1 MSEVTLDEMLESA
14 KRELGRRE
22 RRYPRA
28 VIHDQM
34 TQERADREIAT
45 QKAIIAT
52 LSQLHNQESNN
63 RLPTPIC
70 SEFAL
75 RGTRIHDARTGKL
88 VCTIWPEREASE
100 KRLMGESW
108 LDMRERTRP
117 EREAIERHT
126 EERAAA
132 VCAFLNSQNNE
143 GYCVPSIG
151 ELAEL
156 TRLTRR
162 SLKARQPKPNNL

>member
-63 RLPTPIC
+63 
-70 SEFAL
+70 
-75 RGTRIHDARTGKL
+75 
-88 VCTIWPEREASE
+88 
-100 KRLMGESW
+100 
-108 LDMRERTRP
+108 
-117 EREAIERHT
+117 
-126 EERAAA
+126 
-132 VCAFLNSQNNE
+132 Q
-143 GYCVPSIG
+143 
-151 ELAEL
+151 EL
-156 TRLTRR
+156 
-162 SLKARQPKPNNL
+162 